1 MANTNTEQHALPPFA
16 SDSNHQKEH
25 DDDIEMSDHTGEPNQ
40 ADSKDTVMSDVENPP
55 NYSPSP
61 LIESQPR
68 TTANKNHRELPLT
81 QRRPSAIKEGKS
93 EERKARVANINT
105 GQHALPPFPVSPNH
119 MEIIMMESRW

>member
-16 SDSNHQKEH
+16 SRSDRQKEH
-25 DDDIEMSDHTGEPNQ
+25 DDDIEMSDHTEEPNQ

-68 TTANKNHRELPLT
+68 TTAKKITESCPHTEKAIDD
-81 QRRPSAIKEGKS
+81 QRRKERGKAKQEWPTS
-93 EERKARVANINT
+93 TQDSTLFHRF
-105 GQHALPPFPVSPNH
+105 L
-119 MEIIMMESRW
+119 